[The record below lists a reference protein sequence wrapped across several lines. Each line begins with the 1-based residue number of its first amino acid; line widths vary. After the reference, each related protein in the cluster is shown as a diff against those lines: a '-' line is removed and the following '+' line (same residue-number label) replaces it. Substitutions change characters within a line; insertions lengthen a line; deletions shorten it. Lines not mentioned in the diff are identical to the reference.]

1 MILTTEC
8 IIVDKP
14 EHKDGGAGAGGPM
27 GAGDYGDY

>member
-14 EHKDGGAGAGGPM
+14 EKDGGAGGGGAM
-27 GAGDYGDY
+27 GGNDYGDY